1 MIRFAVRFS
10 LIFLFACCAVC
21 GTQAI
26 PAYPHRVRI
35 TMGDDLF
42 YITLRGDENYKFA
55 MTDDGYTVLSDSL
68 GWFYAYQNENGE
80 VLKSSFK
87 VSSINRR
94 DLVTRTFLASV
105 PKNIMPSYLFEQ
117 PCYKMEGN
125 FHSSLRSNSP
135 IVGER
140 RVLII
145 LMQFSDIKFK
155 KTQTDFDR
163 LFNEQNY
170 REDGAYGSVYDYYN
184 KVSYGQLQLRSD
196 VLGPYTASKNMA
208 YYGGNS
214 NRTSGDINPKALF
227 DEAIRFA
234 IQEVSLADYDSNH
247 DGYVD
252 NVHIIFAGYG
262 EEAGASANTIWSHEM
277 TFRAESIGG
286 MMIDHYSCSPELR
299 GNMGNGISRIGPP
312 CHEIGHAL
320 GAMDYYDTD
329 YQTGGYYEG
338 TGDWDIMASGSWNDD
353 GARPADFNPYV
364 KAYNY
369 GWVDVQTLE
378 QDTVNIVAPST
389 GRNNIY
395 RINTPVNGDFFL
407 LDNRQS
413 EGINSSEPG
422 KGLLIFHVGPQI
434 AQRSTTNTINST
446 FPQQCYVVCAS
457 ARDIRPSAS
466 ASSYGSI
473 SSAGCPYPGT
483 SHKTA
488 FTKSTTPGAFCINGR
503 DAEVS
508 LSSIAQ
514 LPNGDISLHYGKD
527 DTGGETPPDEPT
539 DDDEYVD
546 GDIIWS
552 DDFEV
557 PLHFRTQNWQIECL
571 KGNGTWETRAYSSIP
586 SEKEPPTLSGNR
598 YMAMVSTES
607 GSMMGDASRFCC
619 RLVSNDIQLVS
630 GDYILTGKYGG
641 YATKKIPNDTLNI
654 ELFLENSGTWI
665 TVKTLRIT
673 KRSQWETF
681 SFPVNCSTDGILRL
695 AFTGSADEKSILFLD
710 NLLLF
715 SPRTNYIGSVMASND
730 NTVHFYS
737 IDGRYIGK
745 DISAKEELPPG
756 IYISRQSRIARKIVI
771 K

>member
-1 MIRFAVRFS
+1 MKR
-10 LIFLFACCAVC
+10 LIILTLIACCAFI

-26 PAYPHRVRI
+26 PAYPHRVKI
-35 TMGDDLF
+35 VTKTDSFHL
-42 YITLRGDENYKFA
+42 TLRGDENCKFA
-55 MTDDGYTVLSDSL
+55 LTDDGFTAMQDSS
-68 GWFYAYQNENGE
+68 GWFYVCSNQAGDII
-80 VLKSSFK
+80 KSAHMVCSASK
-87 VSSINRR
+87 MKDDTKS
-94 DLVTRTFLASV
+94 FLASV
-105 PKNIMPSYLFEQ
+105 EKGLVPSYNHEFASIKRSPSQ
-117 PCYKMEGN
+117 N
-125 FHSSLRSNSP
+125 SLRSNSP
-135 IVGER
+135 IVGNM

-145 LMQFSDIKFK
+145 LMQYSDIKFK
-155 KTQTDFDR
+155 KTQTDFNR
-163 LFNEQNY
+163 LFNEPEY
-170 REDGAYGSVYDYYN
+170 HDDGAYGSVYDYYN
-184 KVSYGQLQLRSD
+184 KVSYGQLQLQSD
-196 VLGPYTASKNMA
+196 VLGPYTASRNMA

-214 NRTSGDINPKALF
+214 SRSGGDMNPKALF

-234 IQEVSLADYDSNH
+234 TQDVNLADYDSNN

-262 EEAGASANTIWSHEM
+262 EEAGATANAIWSHEM
-277 TFRAESIGG
+277 TFRAERIGG

-299 GNMGNGISRIGPP
+299 GNIGNGISRIGPP

-364 KAYNY
+364 KAYNF

-378 QDTVNIVAPST
+378 QDTVNIVGPST
-389 GRNNIY
+389 GRNNIF
-395 RINTPVNGDFFL
+395 RINTPISGDFFL

-413 EGINSSEPG
+413 VGINSAEPG

-434 AQRSTTNTINST
+434 IQKSATNTINST

-457 ARDIRPSAS
+457 ARYTRPRAS

-488 FTKSTTPGAFCINGR
+488 FTKNTTPGSYCVNGH
-503 DAEVS
+503 DAEIS
-508 LSSIAQ
+508 LTTITQ
-514 LPNGDISLHYGKD
+514 LSNGDISLYYSKD
-527 DTGGETPPDEPT
+527 DTGGETPPDEPI
-539 DDDEYVD
+539 DDEVD
-546 GDIIWS
+546 DNGDIIWS

-557 PLHFRTQNWQIECL
+557 PTHFRTQNWQIESL
-571 KGNGTWETRAYSSIP
+571 KGNGTWVTKTYTSTP
-586 SEKEPPTLSGNR
+586 SEKEPPTLSGSR

-607 GSMMGDASRFCC
+607 GSMMGDASRFSC
-619 RLVSNDIQLVS
+619 RMVSNDIHLTT

-641 YATKKIPNDTLNI
+641 YATQKISNDTLNVEI
-654 ELFLENSGTWI
+654 YLESTGTWI

-673 KRSQWETF
+673 KRSQWDTF
-681 SFPVNCSTDGILRL
+681 SLPINCSTDDMLKL
-695 AFTGSADEKSILFLD
+695 AFTGCAAEKSILFLD
-710 NLLLF
+710 NLRLYL
-715 SPRTNYIGSVMASND
+715 PRTDDISEFMACNND
-730 NTVHFYS
+730 LTLFYR
-737 IDGRYIGK
+737 IDGRYIGRNIR
-745 DISAKEELPPG
+745 DVTNLSSG
-756 IYISRQSRIARKIVI
+756 VYILRQGKLTRKIII